1 VAGTNPNGSAII
13 CVIVTTSPRIV
24 SLLPSATEIVAAL
37 GFADHLVGRSHECD
51 FPAGVETLPACSSTK
66 IPVEGTS
73 YEIDERVKEIVAE
86 GLSVYRVDAERL
98 RELQPDLILTQT
110 QCAVCAVTPRD
121 LEQAL
126 CTWTGAQ
133 PAMIS
138 LEPNNLNDVW
148 NDIRRVG
155 DALGVLSRADE
166 LIGLLT
172 NRLAAIREKTRES
185 SRPSV
190 AAIEWLGPLMAGG
203 NWMPELI
210 EIAGG
215 KSLFARPGEHSSWL
229 DWASLIEADPECIL
243 LLPCGFKIAQTIRD
257 LNLLTENPAWP
268 DLRAVKQGQVYAIDG
283 HHFFNR
289 PGPRL
294 VESAEIVAEIL
305 HPDRFS
311 FAHRATGWISI
322 EEAPRF
328 LAAAR
333 GN

>member
-1 VAGTNPNGSAII
+1 MTN
-13 CVIVTTSPRIV
+13 SPRII

-37 GFADHLVGRSHECD
+37 GFGDHLVGRSHECD
-51 FPAGVETLPACSSTK
+51 FPSGVEKLPACSSTK
-66 IPVEGTS
+66 VPVQGTS
-73 YEIDERVKEIVAE
+73 REIDARVKDIVAD
-86 GLSVYRVDAERL
+86 GLSVYRVDVERL
-98 RELQPDLILTQT
+98 RELRPNLILTQT

-133 PAMIS
+133 PAMVS
-138 LEPNNLNDVW
+138 LEPNDLSDVW

-155 DALGVLSRADE
+155 EALGVRSQAEE

-172 NRLAAIREKTRES
+172 NRLAAIREQTRNLP
-185 SRPSV
+185 RPSV
-190 AAIEWLGPLMAGG
+190 AAIEWLDPLMAGG

-215 KSLFARPGEHSSWL
+215 RSLFAGAGEHSPWL
-229 DWASLIEADPECIL
+229 DWGRLTEADPDVIV
-243 LLPCGFKIAQTIRD
+243 LLPCGFKIEQTIRD
-257 LNLLTENPAWP
+257 LNLLRKNPAWA
-268 DLRAVKQGQVYAIDG
+268 DLRAVKEGRVYAIDG

-305 HPDRFS
+305 HPGRFA
-311 FAHRATGWISI
+311 FGHRGTGWISLSDG
-322 EEAPRF
+322 RRS
-328 LAAAR
+328 AASLP
-333 GN
+333 

>member
-1 VAGTNPNGSAII
+1 MTS
-13 CVIVTTSPRIV
+13 SPRII

-51 FPAGVETLPACSSTK
+51 FPPGVEKLPICSSTK
-66 IPVEGTS
+66 VPAHGTS
-73 YEIDERVKEIVAE
+73 DEIDERVKEIVAE
-86 GLSVYRVDAERL
+86 GLSVYRVDVDRL
-98 RELQPDLILTQT
+98 RELRPDLILTQT

-126 CTWTGAQ
+126 RDWTGAQ
-133 PAMIS
+133 PPIIS
-138 LEPNNLNDVW
+138 LEPNNLGDVW

-155 DALGVLSRADE
+155 DALGVLPRAEE
-166 LIGLLT
+166 LIASLT
-172 NRLAAIREKTRES
+172 ERLAAIREKARATQ
-185 SRPSV
+185 SRPTV

-215 KSLFARPGEHSSWL
+215 RSLFAQPGEHSPWL
-229 DWASLIEADPECIL
+229 DWASLIEADPDVIL
-243 LLPCGFKIAQTIRD
+243 LLPCGFKIAQTVRD
-257 LNLLTENPAWP
+257 LNLLTENPAWAN
-268 DLRAVKQGQVYAIDG
+268 LRAVKQGRVFAIDG

-305 HPDRFS
+305 HSERFS
-311 FAHRATGWISI
+311 FGHRGTGWIAI
-322 EEAPRF
+322 DEAERYPLSF
-328 LAAAR
+328 
-333 GN
+333 

>member
-1 VAGTNPNGSAII
+1 MA
-13 CVIVTTSPRIV
+13 PRVV

-51 FPAGVETLPACSSTK
+51 FPPGVERLPVCSSTK
-66 IPVEGTS
+66 VPVHGTS
-73 YEIDERVKEIVAE
+73 HQIDERVKRIVAD
-86 GLSVYRVDAERL
+86 GLSVYRVDPDRL
-98 RELQPDLILTQT
+98 RALRPEVILTQT

-126 CTWTGAQ
+126 CSWVGLP
-133 PAMIS
+133 PAVIS
-138 LEPNNLNDVW
+138 LEPNNLDDVW

-155 DALGVLSRADE
+155 RTLNVLPRAEAVIDRLE
-166 LIGLLT
+166 K
-172 NRLAAIREKTRES
+172 RLAAIRDKARGVQ
-185 SRPSV
+185 SRPTV

-215 KSLFARPGEHSSWL
+215 RSLFAQAGEHSPWL
-229 DWASLIEADPECIL
+229 DWTSLVEADPEVIL
-243 LLPCGFKIAQTIRD
+243 LLPCGFKIAQTIAD
-257 LNLLTENPAWP
+257 LSLLTKHPAWVN
-268 DLRAVKQGQVYAIDG
+268 LRAARSGRVYLIDG

-305 HPDRFS
+305 HPDHFD
-311 FAHRATGWISI
+311 FGHRGTGWIS
-322 EEAPRF
+322 
-328 LAAAR
+328 LHDAAR
-333 GN
+333 L

>member
-1 VAGTNPNGSAII
+1 
-13 CVIVTTSPRIV
+13 VTTPRRII

-51 FPAGVETLPACSSTK
+51 FPKGVGTLPVCSSTK
-66 IPVEGTS
+66 VPVDGTS
-73 YEIDERVKEIVAE
+73 SEIDERVKEIVAE
-86 GLSVYRVDAERL
+86 GLSVYRVDADRL
-98 RELQPDLILTQT
+98 RELQPTVIITQT

-126 CTWTGAQ
+126 GSWMGLR
-133 PAMIS
+133 PALIS
-138 LEPNNLNDVW
+138 LEPNNLDDVW

-155 DALGVLSRADE
+155 KALDVSTPAE
-166 LIGLLT
+166 ALIDSLT
-172 NRLAAIREKTRES
+172 KRLAAIREKARDIQW
-185 SRPSV
+185 RPSV
-190 AAIEWLGPLMAGG
+190 AAIEWLEPLMAGG

-215 KSLFARPGEHSSWL
+215 RSLFAKAGEHSPWL
-229 DWASLIEADPECIL
+229 DWASLIEADPDVIL
-243 LLPCGFKIAQTIRD
+243 LLPCGFKIARTVAD

-268 DLRAVKQGQVYAIDG
+268 NLRAVTNGRVYLIDG

-305 HPDRFS
+305 HPDVFH
-311 FAHRATGWISI
+311 FGHRGTGWISLN
-322 EEAPRF
+322 EAR
-328 LAAAR
+328 
-333 GN
+333 

>member
-1 VAGTNPNGSAII
+1 MTN
-13 CVIVTTSPRIV
+13 SPRII

-37 GFADHLVGRSHECD
+37 GFGDHLVGRSHECD
-51 FPAGVETLPACSSTK
+51 FPPGVEKLPICSSTK
-66 IPVEGTS
+66 VPVHGTS

-86 GLSVYRVDAERL
+86 GLSVYRVDVDRL
-98 RELQPDLILTQT
+98 RELRPDLILTQT

-133 PAMIS
+133 PALVS
-138 LEPNNLNDVW
+138 LEPNNLDDVW

-155 DALGVLSRADE
+155 DALGVRPRAE
-166 LIGLLT
+166 KLIDSLT
-172 NRLAAIREKTRES
+172 QRLAAIRDQARDL

-215 KSLFARPGEHSSWL
+215 RSLFARAGEHSHWL
-229 DWASLIEADPECIL
+229 EWSALIEADPEVIL
-243 LLPCGFKIAQTIRD
+243 LLPCGFKIAQTVRD
-257 LNLLTENPAWP
+257 LNLLTDNPAWTN
-268 DLRAVKQGQVYAIDG
+268 LRAVKQGRVYLIDG

-311 FAHRATGWISI
+311 FGHRGTGWIAI
-322 EEAPRF
+322 DDEREF
-328 LAAAR
+328 AA
-333 GN
+333 

>member
-1 VAGTNPNGSAII
+1 MIQPR
-13 CVIVTTSPRIV
+13 VI

-51 FPAGVETLPACSSTK
+51 FPPGVEELPICSSTK
-66 IPVEGTS
+66 IPVHGS
-73 YEIDERVKEIVAE
+73 SHEIDERVKAIVAE
-86 GLSVYRVDAERL
+86 GLSVYRVDVDLL
-98 RELQPDLILTQT
+98 RQLQPDLILTQT

-126 CTWTGAQ
+126 CTWVGAQ
-133 PAMIS
+133 PAILS

-155 DALGVLSRADE
+155 GALGVSQRADKVVSS
-166 LIGLLT
+166 LT
-172 NRLAAIREKTRES
+172 RRLGAIRDKTVAGR
-185 SRPSV
+185 SRPNV
-190 AAIEWLGPLMAGG
+190 AAIEWLEPLMAGG

-215 KSLFARPGEHSSWL
+215 RSLFAHAGEHSSWL
-229 DWASLIEADPECIL
+229 DWGKLVDADPEIIL
-243 LLPCGFKIAQTIRD
+243 LLPCGFRIPQTIAD
-257 LNLLTENPAWP
+257 LELLTQNPAWP
-268 DLRAVKQGQVYAIDG
+268 NLRAARSGQVFLIDG

-305 HPDRFS
+305 HPDRFA
-311 FAHRATGWISI
+311 FAHRGTGWISLDD
-322 EEAPRF
+322 AVHWDRS
-328 LAAAR
+328 AGCRA
-333 GN
+333 

>member
-1 VAGTNPNGSAII
+1 MTN
-13 CVIVTTSPRIV
+13 SPRII

-51 FPAGVETLPACSSTK
+51 FPPGVETLPICSSTK
-66 IPVEGTS
+66 VPVHGTS
-73 YEIDERVKEIVAE
+73 YEIDERVKGIVAE
-86 GLSVYRVDAERL
+86 GLSVYRVDVDRL
-98 RELQPDLILTQT
+98 RELRPDLILTQT

-126 CTWTGAQ
+126 CTWVGAQ
-133 PAMIS
+133 PAIIS
-138 LEPNNLNDVW
+138 LEPNNLDDVW
-148 NDIRRVG
+148 NDIRRVAA
-155 DALGVLSRADE
+155 ALGVLPRAEQLIESLSQRLVGIRDE
-166 LIGLLT
+166 
-172 NRLAAIREKTRES
+172 ACPAQ
-185 SRPSV
+185 SRPTV

-215 KSLFARPGEHSSWL
+215 SSLFAQPGEHSPWL
-229 DWASLIEADPECIL
+229 DWASLIEADPEVIL

-257 LNLLTENPAWP
+257 LNLLTENPAWAN
-268 DLRAVKQGQVYAIDG
+268 LRAVKQGRVYIIDG

-305 HPDRFS
+305 HPDRFT
-311 FAHRATGWISI
+311 FGHRGTGWISI
-322 EEAPRF
+322 DDAQRSG
-328 LAAAR
+328 A
-333 GN
+333 

>member
-1 VAGTNPNGSAII
+1 MIE
-13 CVIVTTSPRIV
+13 SPRII

-37 GFADHLVGRSHECD
+37 GFGDHLVGRSHECD
-51 FPAGVETLPACSSTK
+51 FPPGVEKLPACSSTK
-66 IPVEGTS
+66 VPAKGTS
-73 YEIDERVKEIVAE
+73 YEIDDRVKEIVAE
-86 GLSVYRVDAERL
+86 GLSVYRVDVERL
-98 RELQPDLILTQT
+98 RELRPDLILTQI

-126 CTWTGAQ
+126 GNWTGAQ
-133 PAMIS
+133 PALVS
-138 LEPNNLNDVW
+138 LEPNNLGDVW
-148 NDIRRVG
+148 NDIRRVSE
-155 DALGVLSRADE
+155 ALGVPARAAA
-166 LIGLLT
+166 LIDSLT
-172 NRLAAIREKTRES
+172 QRLNAIRDQARDL

-215 KSLFARPGEHSSWL
+215 RSLFAQAGQHSDWL
-229 DWASLIEADPECIL
+229 ESATLIEADPEVIL

-257 LNLLTENPAWP
+257 LNLLTANPAWP
-268 DLRAVKQGQVYAIDG
+268 NLRAVKAGRVCLIDG

-311 FAHRATGWISI
+311 FGHQGTGWIQI
-322 EEAPRF
+322 DDAKRF
-328 LAAAR
+328 VA
-333 GN
+333 

>member
-1 VAGTNPNGSAII
+1 MSNP
-13 CVIVTTSPRIV
+13 PRII

-37 GFADHLVGRSHECD
+37 GFGDHLVGRSHECD
-51 FPAGVETLPACSSTK
+51 FPPGVEKLPICSSTK
-66 IPVEGTS
+66 IPVHGTS

-86 GLSVYRVDAERL
+86 GLSVYRVDVDRL
-98 RELQPDLILTQT
+98 RELKPDFILTQT

-126 CTWTGAQ
+126 CTWVGTQ
-133 PAMIS
+133 PAIVS
-138 LEPNNLNDVW
+138 LEPNNLDDVW

-155 DALGVLSRADE
+155 EALGVLSRAEE
-166 LIGLLT
+166 LIDSLSK
-172 NRLAAIREKTRES
+172 RLADIRDEACDP
-185 SRPSV
+185 SRPTV

-215 KSLFARPGEHSSWL
+215 SSLFAQPGEHSRWL
-229 DWASLIEADPECIL
+229 DWASLIEADPEIIL

-257 LNLLTENPAWP
+257 LNLLTENPAWAN
-268 DLRAVKQGQVYAIDG
+268 LRAVKEGRVYLIDG

-305 HPDRFS
+305 HPERFS
-311 FAHRATGWISI
+311 FGHRGMGWISI
-322 EEAPRF
+322 DEAED
-328 LAAAR
+328 
-333 GN
+333 

>member
-1 VAGTNPNGSAII
+1 MTN
-13 CVIVTTSPRIV
+13 SPRII

-37 GFADHLVGRSHECD
+37 GFGDHLVGRSHECD
-51 FPAGVETLPACSSTK
+51 FPPSVERLPICSSSK
-66 IPVEGTS
+66 VAADRTS
-73 YEIDERVKEIVAE
+73 YEIDERVKAIVAE
-86 GLSVYRVDAERL
+86 GLSVYRVDVQRL
-98 RELQPDLILTQT
+98 RELRPDFILTQT

-133 PAMIS
+133 PTIVS
-138 LEPNNLNDVW
+138 LEPNDLADVW

-155 DALGVLSRADE
+155 ESLGVQERAEEFVESLNTRLS
-166 LIGLLT
+166 
-172 NRLAAIREKTRES
+172 AIRDKARMVQP
-185 SRPSV
+185 RPTV

-215 KSLFARPGEHSSWL
+215 RSLFMQAGEHSNWL
-229 DWASLIEADPECIL
+229 EWATLIEADPEVIL

-257 LNLLTENPAWP
+257 LNLLTDNPAWP
-268 DLRAVKQGQVYAIDG
+268 NLRAVKQGRVYLIDG

-305 HPDRFS
+305 HPDLFPFR
-311 FAHRATGWISI
+311 HRGTGWLSI
-322 EEAPRF
+322 NERAFP
-328 LAAAR
+328 LLKT
-333 GN
+333 